1 MDKSIKIRVQSIKS
15 VFHHAK
21 QATMQIQNLV
31 RKNIQNLKPYS
42 SARSEFSGT
51 ASVFLDANENGHDL
65 FGEALNRYP
74 DPLQLAVKQRIAK
87 LKGIPVE
94 SIFLGNGS
102 DEAIDLL
109 FRIFCEPG
117 VDEAITCPPTY
128 GMYRVQADIH
138 GTPIRQVL
146 LTEDFQ
152 LRPQAMLEAA
162 SPNTKLLFL
171 CSPNNPTG
179 NLLDPAAIEFL
190 LRYFQ
195 GIVVV
200 DEAYIDFA
208 EGTKSWSQRLAE
220 FPNLVVLQTLS
231 KAWALAGARL
241 GMAFASPE
249 IIHYLNTVKSPYNVG
264 LPTQRAVLSAFETGL
279 DGTVSTIIAERKR
292 LEIAGVGFDFVE
304 KIYPSDANFLLIKME
319 DSALIF
325 NYLKQNGVVVRD
337 RSREPLCEGCLR
349 ITVGTPSENDRLL
362 ALMAAFN
369 SSTIQSS
376 NP

>member
-1 MDKSIKIRVQSIKS
+1 MDS
-15 VFHHAK
+15 V
-21 QATMQIQNLV
+21 QNLI
-31 RKNIQNLKPYS
+31 RSNILRLKPYS

-65 FGEALNRYP
+65 FREELNRYP
-74 DPLQLAVKQRIAK
+74 DPLQLTVKQQIAK
-87 LKGIPVE
+87 VKGVPVE

-138 GTPIRQVL
+138 STPIRQVL
-146 LTEDFQ
+146 LDENFQ
-152 LRPQAMLEAA
+152 LRPTEVLAA
-162 SPNTKLLFL
+162 VSPKTKILFL

-190 LRYFQ
+190 LRNFR

-208 EGTKSWSQRLAE
+208 EGAKSWSQRLAE
-220 FPNLVVLQTLS
+220 FPNLIVLQTLS

-249 IIHYLNTVKSPYNVG
+249 IIHYMNAVKYPYNVG
-264 LPTQRAVLSAFETGL
+264 LPTQRVALSALETGI
-279 DGTVSTIIAERKR
+279 GTAVETIVSERKR
-292 LEIAGVGFDFVE
+292 LESELRKLDFVE
-304 KIYPSDANFLLIKME
+304 QIYPSDANFLLVKMR
-319 DSALIF
+319 DSSLIF

-337 RSREPLCEGCLR
+337 RSREPQCEGCLR
-349 ITVGTPSENDRLL
+349 ITVGTASENESLIEQL
-362 ALMAAFN
+362 EN
-369 SSTIQSS
+369 CTQTHKHTSTQTQ
-376 NP
+376 

>member
-1 MDKSIKIRVQSIKS
+1 
-15 VFHHAK
+15 
-21 QATMQIQNLV
+21 MQIENLI
-31 RKNIQNLKPYS
+31 RKNILHLKPYS
-42 SARSEFSGT
+42 SARSEFSGA

-65 FGEALNRYP
+65 HGSSLNRYP
-74 DPLQLAVKQRIAK
+74 DPLQLAVKQRIATLNGVPPK
-87 LKGIPVE
+87 C
-94 SIFLGNGS
+94 IFLGNGS

-128 GMYRVQADIH
+128 GMYQVQADIH

-146 LTEDFQ
+146 LDENFQ
-152 LRPQAMLEAA
+152 LRPEAVLDELG
-162 SPNTKLLFL
+162 SPLGVRGRVRGKLLFL

-179 NLLDPAAIEFL
+179 NLLDPAAVEFL
-190 LRYFQ
+190 LRNFR

-208 EGTKSWSQRLAE
+208 EGAKSWSHRLAE

-249 IIHYLNTVKSPYNVG
+249 IIHFMNSVKYPYNIG
-264 LPTQRAVLSAFETGL
+264 LPTQRAVLLAMK
-279 DGTVSTIIAERKR
+279 GTYLGPVVDAIVAERKR
-292 LEIAGVGFDFVE
+292 LAVALAAFDFVE
-304 KIYPSDANFLLIKME
+304 KIYPSDANFLLIKMRGNG
-319 DSALIF
+319 LIF
-325 NYLKQNGVVVRD
+325 NHLKHNGVVVRD

-349 ITVGTPSENDRLL
+349 ITVGTVTENDQLL
-362 ALMAAFN
+362 KLLENFP
-369 SSTIQSS
+369 TQSPN
-376 NP
+376 NPITQ

>member
-1 MDKSIKIRVQSIKS
+1 
-15 VFHHAK
+15 
-21 QATMQIQNLV
+21 MQIQQLI
-31 RKNIQNLKPYS
+31 RKNIRNLKPYS

-51 ASVFLDANENGHDL
+51 ASVFLDANENGYDL
-65 FGEALNRYP
+65 FREELNRYP
-74 DPLQLAVKQRIAK
+74 DPLQLAVKQQIAK
-87 LKGIPVE
+87 LKAVPVE

-102 DEAIDLL
+102 DEAIDIL

-117 VDEAITCPPTY
+117 IDEAITCPPTY

-138 GTPIRQVL
+138 GTPVKEILV
-146 LTEDFQ
+146 DKNFQ
-152 LRPQAMLEAA
+152 LRPEAVLNELG
-162 SPNTKLLFL
+162 PRLGVRGKLLFL

-179 NLLDPAAIEFL
+179 NLLNPSAIEYL
-190 LRYFQ
+190 LRNFN

-208 EGTKSWSQRLAE
+208 EGAKSWSQRLVE

-249 IIHYLNTVKSPYNVG
+249 IIHYMNAVKYPYNVG
-264 LPTQRAVLSAFETGL
+264 LPTQRVALLALKNGIGTAVEAI
-279 DGTVSTIIAERKR
+279 VSERKR
-292 LEIAGVGFDFVE
+292 LEKELARLDFVE
-304 KIYPSDANFLLIKME
+304 RIHPSDANFLLVKMS
-319 DSALIF
+319 DSNLIF

-349 ITVGTPSENDRLL
+349 ITVGTPSENDQLL
-362 ALMAAFN
+362 KLLSN
-369 SSTIQSS
+369 SITQ
-376 NP
+376 

>member
-1 MDKSIKIRVQSIKS
+1 MVIV
-15 VFHHAK
+15 
-21 QATMQIQNLV
+21 QNLI
-31 RKNIQNLKPYS
+31 RKNILDLKPYS

-87 LKGIPVE
+87 QKGVPVE

-138 GTPIRQVL
+138 GTPIRTVL
-146 LTEDFQ
+146 LDENFQ
-152 LRPQAMLEAA
+152 LRPEAILEAV
-162 SPNTKLLFL
+162 SPKCKLLFL

-179 NLLDPAAIEFL
+179 NLLDPAAVEFL
-190 LRYFQ
+190 LRNFP

-208 EGTKSWSQRLAE
+208 EGATSWSQRLAE
-220 FPNLVVLQTLS
+220 FQNLVVLQTLS

-249 IIHYLNTVKSPYNVG
+249 IIHYLNAVKYPYNVG
-264 LPTQRAVLSAFETGL
+264 LPTQRAVLSALETGL
-279 DGTVSTIIAERKR
+279 DGTVSAIIAERKR
-292 LEIAGVGFDFVE
+292 LELALVGFDFVE
-304 KIYPSDANFLLIKME
+304 KIYPSDANFLLAKME
-319 DSALIF
+319 NSAMIF
-325 NYLKQNGVVVRD
+325 NYLKQNGMVVRD

-349 ITVGTPSENDRLL
+349 VTVGTQQENDRLIGL
-362 ALMAAFN
+362 LTN
-369 SSTIQSS
+369 YLTT
-376 NP
+376 

>member
-1 MDKSIKIRVQSIKS
+1 MHS
-15 VFHHAK
+15 
-21 QATMQIQNLV
+21 IQNLI
-31 RKNIQNLKPYS
+31 RCNILHLKPYS

-51 ASVFLDANENGHDL
+51 ASVFLDANENGYDL
-65 FGEALNRYP
+65 FGDGLNRYP

-87 LKGIPVE
+87 LKGVPIE

-146 LTEDFQ
+146 LNEDFQ
-152 LRPQAMLEAA
+152 LRPQAVLEAVTY
-162 SPNTKLLFL
+162 NTKLLFL

-179 NLLDPAAIEFL
+179 NILDPASVEFL
-190 LRYFQ
+190 LRNFL

-208 EGTKSWSQRLAE
+208 EGPNSWAQRLAE
-220 FPNLVVLQTLS
+220 FPNLAVLQTLS

-249 IIHYLNTVKSPYNVG
+249 IIHYMNAVKYPYNVG
-264 LPTQRAVLSAFETGL
+264 LPTQQAVLPALEMGL
-279 DGTVSTIIAERKR
+279 DSTVATIIAERKR
-292 LEIAGVGFDFVE
+292 LETKLAEMDFVE
-304 KIYPSDANFLLIKME
+304 RIYPSDANFLLVKIK

-349 ITVGTPSENDRLL
+349 ITAGTKTENDRLL
-362 ALMAAFN
+362 ELLAAFN
-369 SSTIQSS
+369 PSLIQSF
-376 NP
+376 NPS

>member
-1 MDKSIKIRVQSIKS
+1 MMYKV
-15 VFHHAK
+15 
-21 QATMQIQNLV
+21 QNLI
-31 RKNIQNLKPYS
+31 RSNIIQLRPYS

-74 DPLQLAVKQRIAK
+74 DPLQLVVKQRIAK
-87 LKGIPVE
+87 LKGVPIE

-138 GTPIRQVL
+138 GTPIRHVL

-152 LRPQAMLEAA
+152 LRPQAVLEAA
-162 SPNTKLLFL
+162 TPNSKLLFL

-179 NLLDPAAIEFL
+179 NLLDPTAIEFL
-190 LRYFQ
+190 LRNFP

-208 EGTKSWSQRLAE
+208 EGAKSCSQHLAE
-220 FPNLVVLQTLS
+220 FPKLVVLQTLS

-241 GMAFASPE
+241 GMAFASAE
-249 IIHYLNTVKSPYNVG
+249 IIHYMNAVKYPYNVG
-264 LPTQRAVLSAFETGL
+264 LPTQRTVLSALETGL
-279 DGTVSTIIAERKR
+279 DGSVATIIGERKK
-292 LEIAGVGFDFVE
+292 LETELAKLDLVE
-304 KIYPSDANFLLIKME
+304 RIYPSDANFLLVKMR
-319 DSALIF
+319 DSTLIF

-349 ITVGTPSENDRLL
+349 ITVGTQQENDRLL
-362 ALMAAFN
+362 ELLADFN
-369 SSTIQSS
+369 PSVIQSS
-376 NP
+376 NPS

>member
-1 MDKSIKIRVQSIKS
+1 
-15 VFHHAK
+15 
-21 QATMQIQNLV
+21 MQQLV
-31 RKNIQNLKPYS
+31 RKNILHLRPYS

-51 ASVFLDANENGHDL
+51 AFIFLDANENGHDL

-87 LKGIPVE
+87 LKGVPAE

-138 GTPIRQVL
+138 GTPIRTVL
-146 LTEDFQ
+146 LDEKFQ
-152 LRPQAMLEAA
+152 LRPKAILEAV
-162 SPNTKLLFL
+162 SPKCKLLFL

-179 NLLDPAAIEFL
+179 NLLDPAAIELL
-190 LRYFQ
+190 LRNFS

-208 EGTKSWSQRLAE
+208 EGATSWSQRLAK

-249 IIHYLNTVKSPYNVG
+249 IIHYLNAVKYPYNVG
-264 LPTQRAVLSAFETGL
+264 LPTQRAVLSALEKGL
-279 DGTVSTIIAERKR
+279 DGTVAGIIAERKK
-292 LEIAGVGFDFVE
+292 LELALAELDFVE
-304 KIYPSDANFLLIKME
+304 QIYPSDANFILVKMK

-337 RSREPLCEGCLR
+337 RSLEPLCEGCLR
-349 ITVGTPSENDRLL
+349 VTVGTSSENSHLFELL
-362 ALMAAFN
+362 K
-369 SSTIQSS
+369 SIV
-376 NP
+376 

>member
-1 MDKSIKIRVQSIKS
+1 MKKLI
-15 VFHHAK
+15 
-21 QATMQIQNLV
+21 
-31 RKNIQNLKPYS
+31 RKNILNLKPYS

-51 ASVFLDANENGHDL
+51 ASVFLDANENGYDL

-74 DPLQLAVKQRIAK
+74 DPLQLVVKQQIAK

-117 VDEAITCPPTY
+117 VDQAITCPPTY

-152 LRPQAMLEAA
+152 LRPEAVLNELG
-162 SPNTKLLFL
+162 SPLGIRDKLLFL

-179 NLLDPAAIEFL
+179 NLLDPTAIELL
-190 LRYFQ
+190 LRNFQ

-208 EGTKSWSQRLAE
+208 EGATSWSQRLAD

-249 IIHYLNTVKSPYNVG
+249 IIQYMNAVKYPYNVS
-264 LPTQRAVLSAFETGL
+264 LPTQRAVLAALETGL
-279 DGTVSTIIAERKR
+279 DGTVAAIVAERKK
-292 LEIAGVGFDFVE
+292 LETALAELDFVE
-304 KIYPSDANFLLIKME
+304 HIYPSNANFILIKMQ
-319 DSALIF
+319 DSNLIF

-349 ITVGTPSENDRLL
+349 VTVGTQTENNRLL
-362 ALMAAFN
+362 DLLATFN
-369 SSTIQSS
+369 PSIIQSF
-376 NP
+376 NPS

>member
-1 MDKSIKIRVQSIKS
+1 
-15 VFHHAK
+15 
-21 QATMQIQNLV
+21 MQIQNLV
-31 RKNIQNLKPYS
+31 RKNILNLKPYS

-65 FGEALNRYP
+65 FGDGLNRYP
-74 DPLQLAVKQRIAK
+74 DPLQLAVKQCIAK
-87 LKGIPVE
+87 LKGVPVE

-117 VDEAITCPPTY
+117 VDEVITCPPTY

-138 GTPIRQVL
+138 GAPIRTVL
-146 LTEDFQ
+146 LDENFQ
-152 LRPQAMLEAA
+152 LRPEAILEAV
-162 SPNTKLLFL
+162 SPKCKLLFL

-179 NLLDPAAIEFL
+179 NLLDPAAVEFL
-190 LRYFQ
+190 LNNFR

-208 EGTKSWSQRLAE
+208 EGATSWSQRLAE

-241 GMAFASPE
+241 GMAFANPK
-249 IIHYLNTVKSPYNVG
+249 IIHYLNAVKYPYNVG
-264 LPTQRAVLSAFETGL
+264 LPTQRAVLSVLETGL
-279 DGTVSTIIAERKR
+279 DGTVEAIIAERKR
-292 LEIAGVGFDFVE
+292 LESELANLDFVE
-304 KIYPSDANFLLIKME
+304 RIYPSDANFLLVKMR
-319 DSALIF
+319 DSSLIF
-325 NYLKQNGVVVRD
+325 NYLKQNSVVVRD

-349 ITVGTPSENDRLL
+349 ITVGTPSENDHLITLL
-362 ALMAAFN
+362 K
-369 SSTIQSS
+369 SKK
-376 NP
+376 

>member
-1 MDKSIKIRVQSIKS
+1 MKKLI
-15 VFHHAK
+15 
-21 QATMQIQNLV
+21 
-31 RKNIQNLKPYS
+31 RKNILNLKPYS

-51 ASVFLDANENGHDL
+51 ASVFLDANENGYDL

-74 DPLQLAVKQRIAK
+74 DPLQLAVKQQIVK

-117 VDEAITCPPTY
+117 VDQAITCPPTY

-152 LRPQAMLEAA
+152 LRPEAVLNELG
-162 SPNTKLLFL
+162 SPLGIRDKLLFL

-179 NLLDPAAIEFL
+179 NLLDPTAIELL
-190 LRYFQ
+190 LRNFQ

-208 EGTKSWSQRLAE
+208 EGATSWSQRLAD

-249 IIHYLNTVKSPYNVG
+249 IIQYMNAVKYPYNVS
-264 LPTQRAVLSAFETGL
+264 LPTQRAVLAALESGL
-279 DGTVSTIIAERKR
+279 DGKVAAIVAERKK
-292 LEIAGVGFDFVE
+292 LETALAELDFVE
-304 KIYPSDANFLLIKME
+304 HIYPSNANFILIKMQ
-319 DSALIF
+319 DSNLIF

-349 ITVGTPSENDRLL
+349 VTVGTQTENNRLL
-362 ALMAAFN
+362 DLLATFN
-369 SSTIQSS
+369 PSIIQSF
-376 NP
+376 NPS

>member
-1 MDKSIKIRVQSIKS
+1 MY
-15 VFHHAK
+15 
-21 QATMQIQNLV
+21 NLI
-31 RKNIQNLKPYS
+31 RKNIRNLKPYS
-42 SARSEFSGT
+42 SARSEFSGM

-65 FGEALNRYP
+65 LGEGLNRYP

-87 LKGIPVE
+87 LKGVPIE

-117 VDEAITCPPTY
+117 EDEAIICPPTY

-146 LTEDFQ
+146 LAKDFQ
-152 LRPQAMLEAA
+152 LRPEEVLEV
-162 SPNTKLLFL
+162 STPNTKLLFL

-179 NLLDPAAIEFL
+179 NLLDPAAVEFL
-190 LRYFQ
+190 LRNFQ

-208 EGTKSWSQRLAE
+208 EGSKSWSQRLTE

-249 IIHYLNTVKSPYNVG
+249 IIHYLNAVKYPYNVG
-264 LPTQRAVLSAFETGL
+264 APTQRVVLSALEQGL
-279 DGTVSTIIAERKR
+279 EGTVSAIIAERKK
-292 LEIAGVGFDFVE
+292 LEKALAEFEFVE
-304 KIYPSDANFLLIKME
+304 KIYPSDANFLLVKMKG
-319 DSALIF
+319 SALIF

-349 ITVGTPSENDRLL
+349 ITVGTPDENNVLLELL
-362 ALMAAFN
+362 AAFKP
-369 SSTIQSS
+369 SLIQTF
-376 NP
+376 NPS

>member
-1 MDKSIKIRVQSIKS
+1 M
-15 VFHHAK
+15 
-21 QATMQIQNLV
+21 QNLI

-65 FGEALNRYP
+65 FGDGLNRYP

-87 LKGIPVE
+87 LKGIPIE

-146 LTEDFQ
+146 LDENFK
-152 LRPQAMLEAA
+152 LRPEALLNEEG
-162 SPNTKLLFL
+162 SPLGVRGKLLFL

-179 NLLDPAAIEFL
+179 NLLDPASVEFL
-190 LRYFQ
+190 LRNFR
-195 GIVVV
+195 GIMVV

-208 EGTKSWSQRLAE
+208 EGATSWSQRLAE

-249 IIHYLNTVKSPYNVG
+249 IIHYLNAVKYPYNVG
-264 LPTQRAVLSAFETGL
+264 LPTQQAVLSAL
-279 DGTVSTIIAERKR
+279 DGAGLEPALGQIIAERKR
-292 LEIAGVGFDFVE
+292 LETELAKLDFVE
-304 KIYPSDANFLLIKME
+304 RIYPSDANFLLVKIR

-349 ITVGTPSENDRLL
+349 ITVGTQQENNRLFEL
-362 ALMAAFN
+362 LAAFN
-369 SSTIQSS
+369 L
-376 NP
+376 

>member
-1 MDKSIKIRVQSIKS
+1 MKNLIRSNIL
-15 VFHHAK
+15 
-21 QATMQIQNLV
+21 NL
-31 RKNIQNLKPYS
+31 RPYS

-51 ASVFLDANENGHDL
+51 ASIFLDANENGHDL

-87 LKGIPVE
+87 LKGVPVE

-117 VDEAITCPPTY
+117 VDEVITCPPTY

-138 GTPIRQVL
+138 GTPIRQIL

-152 LRPQAMLEAA
+152 LRPTAVLEAA
-162 SPNTKLLFL
+162 TPKTKLLFL

-179 NLLDPAAIEFL
+179 NLLDPSAVEYL
-190 LRYFQ
+190 LRNFQ

-208 EGTKSWSQRLAE
+208 EGAASWSQRLAE

-249 IIHYLNTVKSPYNVG
+249 IIHYMNAVKYPYNVG
-264 LPTQRAVLSAFETGL
+264 LPTQRAVLLALERGL
-279 DGTVSTIIAERKR
+279 DGAVSAIVAERKR
-292 LEIAGVGFDFVE
+292 LEIALVGFDFVE
-304 KIYPSDANFLLIKME
+304 KIYPSDANFLLVKME

-325 NYLKQNGVVVRD
+325 NYLKQNGVVVRN

-362 ALMAAFN
+362 ELLAK
-369 SSTIQSS
+369 SIR
-376 NP
+376 